1 MASNDDYLDDDE
13 DEDNPI
19 WAALTKTGLIL
30 SIVVLAG
37 GYMGWF
43 HPLGDSLSVL
53 RGPAAIAVCVLS
65 LLGIRNGMQAAA
77 FGALLLSI
85 LAATSVVLAHVWP
98 GPPGIFLL
106 YQKNMYYQNSDLA
119 GLEADIR
126 DAAPL
131 ALTLQEVSDPNRAL
145 LTNLQ
150 DVLPHQLHCPLGRRG
165 GTAVA
170 SQLPPVAGAT
180 VCVPGLSAMQVMFR
194 DQPVWI
200 VSVHLS
206 WPWPFGQAAEV
217 AELRPVLAGLEGPV
231 LMGGDFN
238 MVRWGLA
245 VRRLAAEARGQF
257 AGPSKGS
264 FTGLWPLPSLPI
276 DHVIAPGGGRITQ
289 RPALGSDHVGLLANL
304 AL

>member
-1 MASNDDYLDDDE
+1 MTEDDTDYDDDE
-13 DEDNPI
+13 ENPI
-19 WAALTKTGLIL
+19 WAALIKTGLIL
-30 SIVVLAG
+30 SIVALAG

-43 HPLGDSLSVL
+43 HSLGDSLAVG
-53 RGPAAIAVCVLS
+53 RGPASVAVFVLS
-65 LLGIRNGMQAAA
+65 LLAIWKGMQAAA

-85 LAATSVVLAHVWP
+85 LTATSVVLAHIWP

-106 YQKNMYYQNSDLA
+106 YQKNMFHENNDLA

-126 DAAPL
+126 EAAPL
-131 ALTLQEVSDPNRAL
+131 ALTLQEVSVPNRAL
-145 LTNLQ
+145 LANLS
-150 DVLPHQLHCPLGRRG
+150 DIFPHQFHCPQGRRG

-170 SQLPPVAGAT
+170 SQLPAVDGAT
-180 VCVPGLSAMQVMFR
+180 VCVPGLAAMQVVFR

-206 WPWPFGQAAEV
+206 WPWPFGQAAHV

-238 MVRWGLA
+238 MVRWALS
-245 VRRLAAEARGQF
+245 VRRLAAEARGQV

-264 FTGLWPLPSLPI
+264 YTGLWVLPSLPI
-276 DHVIAPGGGRITQ
+276 DHVIAPLGGRVTQ
-289 RPALGSDHVGLLANL
+289 RPALGSDHLGLLANL